1 MTTDTLFAAPT
12 STDADTRTS
21 AAAAAPRLDLY
32 AHIHKALRSFML
44 DTLQRCGRL
53 DVHDDQEFQA
63 TLGQLDALLTLC
75 GQHLQHENDFVH
87 PALEARQPGAARR
100 IAGEHVEHQHHI
112 EALRHEAGQL
122 RQAGAA
128 RRDLLALR
136 LYRHLALFV
145 ADNFQHMHV
154 EETAHNAA
162 LWAAYTDAELMA
174 LHERLMAS
182 LPPAEILQVARW
194 MVPALT
200 PGERAGLLNGIKF
213 GMPPEAFVHL
223 VDSLRP
229 HLDQRA
235 WAKLAPAI
243 GLPQQPGLVHAA

>member
-1 MTTDTLFAAPT
+1 MQTDTRFAAQ
-12 STDADTRTS
+12 TS
-21 AAAAAPRLDLY
+21 AATANTATPAPRLDLY
-32 AHIHKALRSFML
+32 AHIHKALRSCML

-53 DVHDDQEFQA
+53 DVHDADECQA

-75 GQHLQHENDFVH
+75 TRHLQHENDFVH
-87 PALEARQPGAARR
+87 PAIEARQSGGARR
-100 IAGEHVEHQHHI
+100 IAGEHVEHLHHI
-112 EALRHEAGQL
+112 EALRHEAAQL
-122 RQAGAA
+122 RQADGQ
-128 RRDLLALR
+128 RRAMLALR

-162 LWAAYTDAELMA
+162 LWAAYSDDELAA
-174 LHERLMAS
+174 LHDRLMAS
-182 LPPAEILQVARW
+182 LPPEEVMQVARW

-200 PGERAGLLNGIKF
+200 PEERAGLLNGIKY

-223 VDSLRP
+223 VDMLRP

-243 GLPQQPGLVHAA
+243 GVAQQPGLVHFR